1 LEPEFPLLVTSAS
14 GAKFLISSVACAVWL
29 EREVDR
35 PRERGVS
42 ARGRQRREAGER
54 EGSESWR
61 PRVFLDVAVEAVRE
75 KRRARERPG
84 PETELE

>member
-42 ARGRQRREAGER
+42 ARGRHRREAGER